1 METKN
6 KIRHYSNNPIAKG
19 ALGILI
25 AVLLLIPMGMVES
38 LILERKD
45 HHTDVAREISRDW
58 GRAQVLQGPFLEV
71 PYTRNPTNKEIK
83 EGNVANQRIISKAV
97 FLPEELKIDGSIQPE
112 YKHRGIYKFVV
123 YLSDFN
129 ISGTYRKPNQE
140 EIEALLPNLQNKTLL
155 WEKAKLKFYI
165 SETKGLTNNVKVK
178 WNKDSLGV
186 LPELKT
192 IKYNNSNSTQSFEGF
207 ACDVNFD
214 SAIDNH
220 FSFNV
225 KLKGSQEISFIPLGK
240 FTEIDIN
247 SPWSSPKFGGNYLP
261 DQREISDSGFTAHWN
276 ISQLNRPIK
285 QAWLSTKIPRLGKY
299 AFGVQLIEPVDK
311 YHKSLRAAKY
321 AILFILLTFV
331 SLFFVEIFA
340 KRESNMLQYIL
351 TGLALILF
359 YSILVSLTEQMSFD
373 LAYLISSVAIIG
385 LISTYTYSISKDF
398 KSSSILFLLW
408 SILYGFLFFILQ
420 LEELALL
427 AGNIGLF
434 IILALIMF
442 TSKKIKLRG
451 PKKDDEPQVITKY
464 VVTEDKG
471 DDL

>member
-6 KIRHYSNNPIAKG
+6 KIRHYSNNPLAKG

-25 AVLLLIPMGMVES
+25 AVLLLIPMGMVEN
-38 LILERKD
+38 LILERKS
-45 HHTDVAREISRDW
+45 HHDDVAREISSAW

-71 PYTRNPTNKEIK
+71 PYTRTPTEKELK
-83 EGNVANQRIISKAV
+83 EGNTTKKPIIGKAV
-97 FLPEELKIDGSIQPE
+97 FLPEDLKINGSVQPE
-112 YKHRGIYKFVV
+112 FKHRGIYKFVV
-123 YLSDFN
+123 YLSSFN
-129 ISGTYRKPNQE
+129 ISGTYKKPDQQE
-140 EIEALLPNLQNKTLL
+140 IISLLPNLQNKTLL

-165 SETKGLTNNVKVK
+165 TETKGITNKLKVK
-178 WNKDSLGV
+178 WNQDSLNV
-186 LPELKT
+186 LPDLKT
-192 IKYNNSNSTQSFEGF
+192 IKYSTNNRRSYEGF

-220 FSFNV
+220 FSFKV

-247 SPWSSPKFGGNYLP
+247 SPWSSPKFVGNYLP
-261 DQREISDSGFTAHWN
+261 DQREVSGSGFTAHWN
-276 ISQLNRPIK
+276 ISQINRPIK

-331 SLFFVEIFA
+331 SLFFVEIFT
-340 KRESNMLQYIL
+340 KRESNFLQYIL

-359 YSILVSLTEQMSFD
+359 YSILVSLTEQMSFAW
-373 LAYLISSVAIIG
+373 AYFISSVAIIG
-385 LISTYTYSISKDF
+385 LISIYTYSILKDF
-398 KSSSILFLLW
+398 KSSFILFLLW

-434 IILALIMF
+434 IILAVIMF
-442 TSKKIKLRG
+442 TSRKLNFKKS
-451 PKKDDEPQVITKY
+451 KKDDEPQVITKY
-464 VVTEDKG
+464 VVADDKG
-471 DDL
+471 DSL

>member
-1 METKN
+1 
-6 KIRHYSNNPIAKG
+6 
-19 ALGILI
+19 
-25 AVLLLIPMGMVES
+25 
-38 LILERKD
+38 
-45 HHTDVAREISRDW
+45 VAREISRDW

-71 PYTRNPTNKEIK
+71 PYTRNPTKKELK
-83 EGNVANQRIISKAV
+83 EGTETNQRIIGKAV

-464 VVTEDKG
+464 VVTEDSG